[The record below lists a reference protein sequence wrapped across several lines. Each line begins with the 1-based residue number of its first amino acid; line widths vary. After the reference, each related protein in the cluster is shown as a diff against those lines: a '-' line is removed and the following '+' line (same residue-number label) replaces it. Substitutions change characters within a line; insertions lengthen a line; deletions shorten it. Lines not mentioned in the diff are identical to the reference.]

1 MFSTVDS
8 ELQEQKI
15 NILAIKLADDAAA
28 AAAAEL
34 LVAGF
39 VRPSTLSILLF
50 NSSTV
55 FVTEVTISMGV
66 PFFPIKNNDG
76 NGTSLSTNHKYF
88 N

>member
-15 NILAIKLADDAAA
+15 NILAIKLADDAA

>member
-15 NILAIKLADDAAA
+15 NILAIKLADDAAV
-28 AAAAEL
+28 AAAEL
-34 LVAGF
+34 IVAGF

>member
-28 AAAAEL
+28 AAAEL
-34 LVAGF
+34 LAAGF

>member
-28 AAAAEL
+28 AAAEL
-34 LVAGF
+34 IVAGF

>member
-1 MFSTVDS
+1 MFATVDS

-15 NILAIKLADDAAA
+15 NILAIKLADDAA